1 MSFQDEVCS
10 VGFLPM
16 GLGPGP
22 ARIWK
27 RVCPGYCPSLR
38 LPSGVGLANAAL
50 IAVMAAGHSSWP
62 AAQRLSQHEAGH
74 QPQLHPL
81 RPSPLRGS
89 TGQTQP
95 TVYRAP
101 ASLVCVKRSWGSRL
115 LQSDLRGKLLP
126 PGSQASLR
134 IIRLSTAQM
143 VRNPPAMRET
153 WVPSLG
159 WEDLLEKGMAT
170 HSSILT

>member
-38 LPSGVGLANAAL
+38 LPSGVALANAAL

-89 TGQTQP
+89 KGQTQP
-95 TVYRAP
+95 TVCGAV
-101 ASLVCVKRSWGSRL
+101 AFLVCVKRSWSSRP
-115 LQSDLRGKLLP
+115 LQSDLRGKLLS
-126 PGSQASLR
+126 PGSQASLK
-134 IIRLSTAQM
+134 IKRLPMAQM
-143 VRNPPAMRET
+143 VKNLTAMCET
-153 WVPSLG
+153 WIQSLG
-159 WEDLLEKGMAT
+159 WEDPLEKGMAT